1 MLLNTKKLLKNVL
14 DVTEMTFLMKKA
26 MFHPLKQ
33 NGMCL
38 DGGSRRIL
46 LSKRKCFITL
56 YNYIYIHYTYKYV
69 SYTHFTVYVEVC
81 VCFEIVTLTSG
92 VSFFVRCAPVMLF
105 MRTQICIMTWV

>member
-1 MLLNTKKLLKNVL
+1 MEDPGEFYFQNVSVLLHYIII
-14 DVTEMTFLMKKA
+14 F
-26 MFHPLKQ
+26 
-33 NGMCL
+33 
-38 DGGSRRIL
+38 
-46 LSKRKCFITL
+46 
-56 YNYIYIHYTYKYV
+56 IYIIHKYV